1 MDGITICPTGKEVTL
16 NSSENGIY
24 NYTLTLSGINARG
37 TLELKVKATDNAGNT
52 NSEIILKPGITLEE
66 TLTPITMPKDFVA
79 SIETEGHPETAVK
92 YATLAEAIAQ
102 SSDGKVIKLLTSF
115 VESVTIESGKVVKL
129 DLNGN
134 SVGTTTSSIST
145 IVNSGNL

>member
-1 MDGITICPTGKEVTL
+1 M
-16 NSSENGIY
+16 
-24 NYTLTLSGINARG
+24 
-37 TLELKVKATDNAGNT
+37 ELKVKATDNAGNT

-79 SIETEGHPETAVK
+79 SIETEGHLETAVK